1 MRGVSLLPLSLTNG
15 WHCSGGC
22 AIRAGLKFFVTAQPK
37 TPHLAHFLRVVYAH
51 YTDYVLKVGCCV
63 QGLVAVYGVAR
74 S

>member
-1 MRGVSLLPLSLTNG
+1 M
-15 WHCSGGC
+15 
-22 AIRAGLKFFVTAQPK
+22 RAGLKFFVTAQPK